1 MKKDDFKLNDTDYTA
16 LEIGDRGY
24 ILNKGASLYK
34 EETFKEA
41 TEYYRLAA
49 TLGDPQ
55 ACSNLGYCYLYGRG
69 IEVNVSLAIAY
80 FKIAARA
87 RCIDAIYKLGDIYGS
102 NKWVKEDKELSTYY
116 YTQAMRVLTKDQNSL
131 YFSDKVRRY
140 PSLCF
145 ALAREELPKGYLMTN
160 LDEAYELLRTAKI
173 GYKIELLNGS
183 NMYEE
188 KYKEV
193 CNYLKDDM
201 FDEIEKRFR
210 AKYRVDESD
219 EFIGED

>member
-1 MKKDDFKLNDTDYTA
+1 MKKEEFKLNDTDYAA

-24 ILNKGASLYK
+24 ILNKGAILYK
-34 EETFKEA
+34 EETYNES

-55 ACSNLGYCYLYGRG
+55 ACANLGYCYLYGRG
-69 IEVNVSLAIAY
+69 IDVNVSLAIAY
-80 FKIAARA
+80 FKIAVRA
-87 RCIDAIYKLGDIYGS
+87 NNIDAIYKLGDIYGC

-116 YTQAMRVLTKDQNSL
+116 LTRAMRILTKDEGTI
-131 YFSDKVRRY
+131 YFSDKTRRY

-145 ALAREELPKGYLMTN
+145 ALAKEELPKGYLMTN
-160 LDEAYELLRTAKI
+160 LEEAYELLRTAKI
-173 GYKIELLNGS
+173 GYKIALLNGN

-193 CNYLKDDM
+193 CKYLKDDK

-210 AKYRVDESD
+210 KKYNVDESD
-219 EFIGED
+219 DFIGEM